1 MGEQIIVASRGKWRD
16 NAGSD
21 THCELTSIGERRIGL
36 DQANAGLL
44 IPHEKVEA
52 YFAAKVEA
60 TRRQIEL
67 ENAR

>member
-1 MGEQIIVASRGKWRD
+1 MEHLAPPDDHAASDAEYDAWFLRQVQ
-16 NAGSD
+16 
-21 THCELTSIGERRIGL
+21 IGL

-67 ENAR
+67 ENTR